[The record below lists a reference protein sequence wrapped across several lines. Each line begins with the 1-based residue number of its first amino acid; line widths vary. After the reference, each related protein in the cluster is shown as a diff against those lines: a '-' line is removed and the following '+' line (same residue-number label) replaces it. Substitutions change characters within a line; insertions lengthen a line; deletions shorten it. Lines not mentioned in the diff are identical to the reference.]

1 MPRRQLSA
9 KEILLAEETSG
20 APPERLAAL
29 RAANKMAG
37 PKGLRRK
44 RIELNKKVA
53 AKQSMNA
60 YDIAIDCAAVGDDGQ
75 AIAWLERALRARD
88 PKISLIGVEP
98 IFDGIRSDPRFAS
111 LLRQMGLNSTHSW
124 RTYAIQ
130 FMEPLSRRSNAL
142 SGRRDRRGKGAG
154 TSLQLSWLALETL
167 PIAF

>member
-1 MPRRQLSA
+1 MPRRGKDQLSA

-29 RAANKMAG
+29 RAANEMAG

-53 AKQSMNA
+53 AKQSMNG
-60 YDIAIDCAAVGDDGQ
+60 YDIAIDCAAVGDGQ

-111 LLRQMGLNSTHSW
+111 LLRQMGLNSTHS
-124 RTYAIQ
+124 
-130 FMEPLSRRSNAL
+130 
-142 SGRRDRRGKGAG
+142 
-154 TSLQLSWLALETL
+154 
-167 PIAF
+167 